1 MCAKNFGSGG
11 HVLLASAF
19 QDSGERVSRGVMRSC
34 GPEMHV
40 KVEEAMQEGVSWC
53 GPETTIAELARI
65 MRDDDVG
72 VIAISQNDKLIG
84 MVTDRDLACRALAD
98 GEDASLLMARDV
110 MTKGVVFCRSD
121 QDVEEAI
128 HIMEAQRVRRLPVVN
143 EKGEMVGLLALE
155 NICAKLPPRLSHDAI
170 KVLSAQGA

>member
-1 MCAKNFGSGG
+1 
-11 HVLLASAF
+11 
-19 QDSGERVSRGVMRSC
+19 
-34 GPEMHV
+34 V
-40 KVEEAMQEGVSWC
+40 KVEEAMQDGVSWC

-84 MVTDRDLACRALAD
+84 MVTDRDLACRALAE

-110 MTKGVVFCRSD
+110 MTKGVVFCRSN

-143 EKGEMVGLLALE
+143 EKTEMVGLLALE
-155 NICAKLPPRLSHDAI
+155 NICAKLPERLSHEAI
-170 KVLSAQGA
+170 KALSARRA